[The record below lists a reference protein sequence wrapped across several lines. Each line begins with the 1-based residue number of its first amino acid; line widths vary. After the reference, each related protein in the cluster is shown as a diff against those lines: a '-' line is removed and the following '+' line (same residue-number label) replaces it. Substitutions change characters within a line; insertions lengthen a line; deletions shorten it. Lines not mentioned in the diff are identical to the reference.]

1 MYLSYILTDITHLN
15 EILEVLKGSH
25 FLERNWL
32 SLGLSL
38 GLLMDTL
45 TTVEAQYGPDVA
57 RCLKECLSLWL
68 QRMDKVDERGGT
80 TWDSL
85 ATALS
90 KIGDN
95 VSAENARQKGMYF
108 VSVCI
113 KLIRFFSTRS
123 QQRKRIF
130 FSSSLSNTH
139 KIL

>member
-15 EILEVLKGSH
+15 EILEVLKASH

-32 SLGLSL
+32 TLGLKL

-45 TTVEAQYGPDVA
+45 TTIEVQYGPDVA

-80 TWDSL
+80 TWDAL

-95 VSAENARQKGMYF
+95 VSAEHARKRGMY
-108 VSVCI
+108 
-113 KLIRFFSTRS
+113 
-123 QQRKRIF
+123 
-130 FSSSLSNTH
+130 
-139 KIL
+139 